1 MVCKEKHTWSK
12 VAINRRG
19 KYPQGE
25 IAPYLRDSSG
35 FLQESFH
42 LILSEDHIHGRPAG
56 KRDGRK
62 QVSFFTTLE
71 VEHPRL
77 DCFSES
83 VQETRV
89 SKKIP
94 FSKLRLDSNLI
105 NRISD
110 QSKKS
115 LKCDKMGV
123 RLMIL
128 PKENHG
134 SSRDGTSPT
143 FVLSDLL
150 VFTLLVPGNA
160 WTLTDSSQ
168 DLVSLTLF
176 LQSSL
181 PSLNRSDYHPNQYT
195 QESIF

>member
-1 MVCKEKHTWSK
+1 MKTVLTTWYAK
-12 VAINRRG
+12 KNNTWGQVAINRRG

-56 KRDGRK
+56 KRGGGK

-71 VEHPRL
+71 VQHPRL
-77 DCFSES
+77 DCFSER

-110 QSKKS
+110 QSKSHWSVTRGELDLWYCPKKTMAALGMAHLQGLSFLIYLFS
-115 LKCDKMGV
+115 LYWFQVM
-123 RLMIL
+123 LE
-128 PKENHG
+128 P
-134 SSRDGTSPT
+134 
-143 FVLSDLL
+143 
-150 VFTLLVPGNA
+150 
-160 WTLTDSSQ
+160 
-168 DLVSLTLF
+168 
-176 LQSSL
+176 
-181 PSLNRSDYHPNQYT
+181 
-195 QESIF
+195 